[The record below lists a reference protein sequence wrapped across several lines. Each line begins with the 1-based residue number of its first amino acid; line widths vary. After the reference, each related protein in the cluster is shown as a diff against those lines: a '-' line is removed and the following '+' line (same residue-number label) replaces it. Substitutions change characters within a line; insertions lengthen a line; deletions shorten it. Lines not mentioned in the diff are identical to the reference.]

1 MMWIIAEVLVLYL
14 LGAEKCYKIS
24 NLIKDYSNTMP
35 PKQTDIHT
43 DRQLFQKWWFMYEKN
58 ERRFPGYLIYQILR

>member
-1 MMWIIAEVLVLYL
+1 
-14 LGAEKCYKIS
+14 
-24 NLIKDYSNTMP
+24 MP

-58 ERRFPGYLIYQILR
+58 ERRFPGYLIYQILQ